1 VGAEHKAIA
10 EHLISVAPTSKAYT
24 HPERVVVGIDE
35 NLNHNSVWMMLG
47 GAVATGHVSTTVA
60 LWHELRKQESGKHI
74 TVNGGYPTGVVY
86 GFDWGHRV
94 QGDRLIDP
102 EVVDFA
108 LTHLYTYRRVV
119 LLSADQKRGPQEL
132 RGILRRDVAPVM
144 NSRRDHGLSL
154 VLLRKLPNSPLKT
167 YADKVWSFL
176 VAAQFESGFDEEA
189 L

>member
-1 VGAEHKAIA
+1 MGAEHKAMA
-10 EHLISVAPTSKAYT
+10 EYLISVAPTSKAYT

-35 NLNHNSVWMMLG
+35 NLNHNSVWLMLG
-47 GAVATGHVSTTVA
+47 GAVATGHVFMTVA
-60 LWHELRKQESGKHI
+60 LWQELREQASGKHI
-74 TVNGGYPTGVVY
+74 TVNGSHPTEVAH

-94 QGDRLIDP
+94 QGDRLPDP

-108 LTHLYTYRRVV
+108 LVHFYTYRRVV
-119 LLSADQKRGPQEL
+119 LLSADQKLGRQEL

-154 VLLRKLPNSPLKT
+154 VLLQKLPNSPLKT

-176 VAAQFESGFDEEA
+176 AAARFESGFHEEA